1 MVGARP
7 SITVYQQQE
16 QISQRYVQA
25 LQALFPGPASCL
37 TSLKM
42 LSNFSHLKFQLRGYL
57 NNSLCPWQSAGI
69 ARKERKRQERDR
81 AESEGT
87 SFAEVGEILAGG
99 PIFHLVLH
107 FLLRPLRGISRAS
120 CSALGSWIAVE
131 KKNRLH
137 HSLGGLGKDLSD
149 QSLRYPVGCVLG
161 SAERDPT

>member
-161 SAERDPT
+161 SA